1 MLDSGMIMSG
11 EITFQ
16 SLLGVTGLSAQ
27 TRSMLTRYH
36 ESKGENRI
44 PQEEHKDVFQEPV
57 WSFYYGGTVKFI
69 LKKMSICSATK

>member
-1 MLDSGMIMSG
+1 
-11 EITFQ
+11 
-16 SLLGVTGLSAQ
+16 
-27 TRSMLTRYH
+27 MLTRYH

-69 LKKMSICSATK
+69 LKNSSICSATK

>member
-1 MLDSGMIMSG
+1 
-11 EITFQ
+11 
-16 SLLGVTGLSAQ
+16 
-27 TRSMLTRYH
+27 MLTRYH

-69 LKKMSICSATK
+69 LKKLISVELQNRKEYQRQQEEGYLREEGKKAM

>member
-1 MLDSGMIMSG
+1 
-11 EITFQ
+11 
-16 SLLGVTGLSAQ
+16 
-27 TRSMLTRYH
+27 MLTRYH

-69 LKKMSICSATK
+69 PKKINICRATKQKRIPAPTRGRLFKGRG